1 MQPKYNATRV
11 ACYIGYIVQAIINNF
26 LPILFIALQDVYGLG
41 YEKLARLVVFNFVTQ
56 MVTDI
61 ITPKIVGKIGYKNT
75 VIMCHFSAA
84 AGLVLLGVLPKLISP
99 YIGIIISIII
109 YAFGSGL
116 IEVIVSP
123 IIEMLPTKDKS
134 GNMAVLH
141 SFYCWGQ
148 AFTIIVTTVLVKIFG
163 YSDWALIPMVWAII
177 PFINMFFF
185 MGVPIVEPPKERRK
199 SGIRKL
205 IKNRRFIIY
214 MLMMLCAGATEIAM
228 AEWASMFVQQ
238 ALGVS
243 KVIGDLAGPCAFA
256 VFMGAGRI
264 WYAMVSH
271 KVDFV
276 KTLIVLSSVCF
287 ACYIIVAYCSIPWVS
302 LIFCAV
308 CGFTVSISWPGIY
321 SAGAKEFPEGSSVM
335 YSVFAMCG
343 DTGCCLGPWTL
354 GIIADSFGLN
364 TGFAVTSLF
373 AVLMILCCVEQNRTA
388 SKINVEKV

>member
-1 MQPKYNATRV
+1 MSSRYTATKI

-61 ITPKIVGKIGYKNT
+61 ITPKIVGKIGYKKT
-75 VIMCHFSAA
+75 AVICHGAA
-84 AGLVLLGVLPKLISP
+84 ALGLVLLGILPNIIPP
-99 YIGIIISIII
+99 YTAIIISIII

-123 IIEMLPTKDKS
+123 IIEMLPTDDKS
-134 GNMAVLH
+134 GNMSILH

-148 AFTIIVTTVLVKIFG
+148 AFTIIVTTLLVKLFG
-163 YSDWALIPMVWAII
+163 YMDWALIPVIWAII
-177 PFINMFFF
+177 PFLNMFFF
-185 MGVPIVEPPKERRK
+185 MRVPVVEPKAEQKK
-199 SGIRKL
+199 SGIAKL
-205 IKNRRFIIY
+205 LKNRRFLVY
-214 MLMMLCAGATEIAM
+214 MVMMLCAGAAEIAM

-256 VFMGAGRI
+256 LFMGLGRM
-264 WYAMVSH
+264 WYAVVS
-271 KVDFV
+271 KKIDFR
-276 KTLIVLSSVCF
+276 KTLIALSAVCF
-287 ACYIIVAYCSIPWVS
+287 ICYIVVAFCKIAVVS

-343 DTGCCLGPWTL
+343 DTGCCMGPWVL
-354 GIIADSFGLN
+354 GIVADSFGLN
-364 TGFAVTSLF
+364 MGFAVTSVF
-373 AVLMILCCVEQNRTA
+373 ALGMIVSCIVLGKLGLEKNR
-388 SKINVEKV
+388 K

>member
-1 MQPKYNATRV
+1 MRSKYTATKL

-61 ITPKIVGKIGYKNT
+61 ITPRITSKIGFKKT
-75 VIMCHFSAA
+75 AVVCHGAA
-84 AGLVLLGVLPKLISP
+84 AFGLILLGILPRFISP
-99 YIGIIISIII
+99 YTGIIISIII

-116 IEVIVSP
+116 IEVIISP
-123 IIEMLPTKDKS
+123 IIEMLPTSDKS
-134 GNMAVLH
+134 GNMSILH

-148 AFTIIVTTVLVKIFG
+148 AFTIIVTTLLVMAVG
-163 YSDWALIPMVWAII
+163 YSGWAYIPIIWAII
-177 PFINMFFF
+177 PFLNMFFF
-185 MGVPIVEPPKERRK
+185 MRVPVVEPTAEHKK
-199 SGIRKL
+199 SGIAKL

-214 MLMMLCAGATEIAM
+214 MIMMLCAGATEIAM

-256 VFMGAGRI
+256 LFMGVGRM
-264 WYAMVSH
+264 WYAAVSSR
-271 KVDFV
+271 VDFR
-276 KTLIVLSSVCF
+276 KTLIILSSVCF
-287 ACYIIVAYCSIPWVS
+287 ICYIAVAFCNIPWVS
-302 LIFCAV
+302 LVFCAI

-321 SAGAKEFPEGSSVM
+321 SAGAREFPDGSSVM

-343 DTGCCLGPWTL
+343 DTGCCLGPWVL
-354 GIIADSFGLN
+354 GIVADGFGLN

-373 AVLMILCCVEQNRTA
+373 AVLMVIACLLLGKNKT
-388 SKINVEKV
+388 